1 MKQFIFYLN
10 IITLAV
16 TLIAYA
22 YNKGTG
28 LQAQFILGVF
38 QVIVALVYTVIVFSA
53 ASNLKWLLLYYW
65 ILVIVFFIVVRILP
79 DAYYN
84 FTLIIF
90 PLLIAC
96 YFVYITYLVQKRL

>member
-10 IITLAV
+10 IIMLVV

-22 YNKGTG
+22 FKKGAG

-38 QVIVALVYTVIVFSA
+38 QVIVALIYTVIVFSA
-53 ASNLKWLLLYYW
+53 ALNLRRLLLYYW
-65 ILVIVFFIVVRILP
+65 LLVIVFFITVRILP

-96 YFVYITYLVQKRL
+96 YFVYITYLVQKK